1 MQSCFQ
7 ISTKQSQVSMRWLY
21 GNVDKMVNV
30 YLNLLLVVMSIMI
43 WLNNVLETLNT
54 NSRWYF
60 TNFEINLG
68 LVAVRKYDT

>member
-30 YLNLLLVVMSIMI
+30 YQNLLLVVMSIMI